1 MKKTLPIKENHVFRS
16 LYAKGKSAARK
27 DMVLYVRRHR
37 SPAVNHLGIT
47 VSVKLGCAVVR
58 NRIRRRLR
66 EVYRLNETRLKGGFD
81 IVIVGRRAAEEM
93 PFDQLQT
100 DFLRLCKQLGL
111 LEEQDA

>member
-1 MKKTLPIKENHVFRS
+1 MITEV
-16 LYAKGKSAARK
+16 
-27 DMVLYVRRHR
+27 
-37 SPAVNHLGIT
+37 VNT
-47 VSVKLGCAVVR
+47 ER
-58 NRIRRRLR
+58 NP
-66 EVYRLNETRLKGGFD
+66 EAGTQKGGFD